1 MCFIGWSFHAISG
14 EISSACLNHAFI
26 EMDKESKFNLSQ
38 ARYLKD
44 RATWANG
51 EPWEA
56 YYGLVFSRWGDV
68 LIVRKTGTK
77 RRIHYWNPSRCINL
91 AFTSVVSQHP
101 FGASNDPQY
110 HCCNKESYALFNVL
124 SYARRFWRRSLGR
137 KHVSEAAWKQQM
149 TEGSMHTTIRYRFL
163 TQRETIAPILSQ
175 TVVGKPVSTSLDTS
189 PILSIGPIS
198 RHFKKGWPARLNQ
211 VAAQLQAVMRPN
223 SRKARP
229 TCTRAAKA
237 KSPQHPKPETEVW
250 EISDGEVTPSWGPN
264 ECNEYQWTCSTKK
277 NAVNGSSKPA

>member
-1 MCFIGWSFHAISG
+1 
-14 EISSACLNHAFI
+14 
-26 EMDKESKFNLSQ
+26 MDKESKFNLSQ

-56 YYGLVFSRWGDV
+56 YYGLVFSRSGDV

-101 FGASNDPQY
+101 FGASNDPHN

-137 KHVSEAAWKQQM
+137 KHVSEATWKQQM

-175 TVVGKPVSTSLDTS
+175 TVIGKPVSTSF
-189 PILSIGPIS
+189 
-198 RHFKKGWPARLNQ
+198 HFGYITNIIHRTHIP
-211 VAAQLQAVMRPN
+211 PF
-223 SRKARP
+223 
-229 TCTRAAKA
+229 
-237 KSPQHPKPETEVW
+237 
-250 EISDGEVTPSWGPN
+250 
-264 ECNEYQWTCSTKK
+264 
-277 NAVNGSSKPA
+277 